1 LRSVK
6 LVENSI
12 QINEK
17 DSQALIPTAETERKL
32 INKAQQGDKQ
42 AFGELVRFHHQG
54 VINVVYR
61 MCGDAQV
68 AEDAAQDAF
77 IRAWQNLP
85 GYKPQSAFRNW
96 LYRIAVNAALD
107 MLRRE
112 PKYAEDIDE
121 IPLASPGIRPEGAII
136 QAELSLQIQQAVLSL
151 PKASRSVL
159 ILREY
164 EGLTYRDIA
173 NTLDIPLG
181 TVMSRLNYARNRLR
195 DILAPR
201 MEQMETNHV

>member
-1 LRSVK
+1 
-6 LVENSI
+6 
-12 QINEK
+12 
-17 DSQALIPTAETERKL
+17 LIPTAETERKL